1 VPFPS
6 ARPCSGEHLTATSA
20 RPPLSFHSPRDE
32 PTAAGRRCR
41 WRGLSGRGDS
51 VRPWLPRTW
60 SRARTGRLRCPWAGS
75 QPDYLAYHDLEWGR
89 PVHDELRLFEKL
101 CLEGFQ
107 AGLSWYT
114 ILRKRD
120 AFRRAFAGFE
130 PVRVAAF
137 GEADV
142 DRLLADAGIVRSR
155 RKIEATIA
163 NARALLALGDTT
175 LERLVWAHAPARHRA
190 PRRSGQVPASIPEST
205 ALAVELK
212 RRGFRMVG
220 ATTVYAMMQACGVVN
235 DHLTGCFVR
244 DELDATPR
252 PPSRLSSRGPGP
264 DSGSP
269 GGPGPPLGYLG
280 QGIWGERW

>member
-1 VPFPS
+1 MASRDLVGG
-6 ARPCSGEHLTATSA
+6 ADGRP
-20 RPPLSFHSPRDE
+20 
-32 PTAAGRRCR
+32 
-41 WRGLSGRGDS
+41 
-51 VRPWLPRTW
+51 
-60 SRARTGRLRCPWAGS
+60 RCPWAGS

-130 PVRVAAF
+130 PARVAAF

-142 DRLLADAGIVRSR
+142 VRLLGDAAIVRSR

-175 LERLVWAHAPARHRA
+175 LERLVWTHAPAGRPA
-190 PRRSGQVPASIPEST
+190 PKLSSEIAASTPESA
-205 ALAVELK
+205 ALARELK

-220 ATTVYAMMQACGVVN
+220 ATTVYATMQACGVVN
-235 DHLTGCFVR
+235 DHLDGCFVR
-244 DELDATPR
+244 VELE
-252 PPSRLSSRGPGP
+252 SGP
-264 DSGSP
+264 DRRAG
-269 GGPGPPLGYLG
+269 
-280 QGIWGERW
+280 

>member
-1 VPFPS
+1 M
-6 ARPCSGEHLTATSA
+6 
-20 RPPLSFHSPRDE
+20 
-32 PTAAGRRCR
+32 AAKDLVEG
-41 WRGLSGRGDS
+41 SD
-51 VRPWLPRTW
+51 
-60 SRARTGRLRCPWAGS
+60 GRLRCPWAGS

-130 PVRVAAF
+130 PARVAAF

-175 LERLVWAHAPARHRA
+175 LERLVWTHAPARHRA

-220 ATTVYAMMQACGVVN
+220 ATSVYAMMQACGVVN
-235 DHLTGCFVR
+235 DHLAGCFVR
-244 DELDATPR
+244 DELDATPDRRAGGAAGAGAGQRLAGR
-252 PPSRLSSRGPGP
+252 PPA
-264 DSGSP
+264 
-269 GGPGPPLGYLG
+269 PPLGYLG

>member
-1 VPFPS
+1 M
-6 ARPCSGEHLTATSA
+6 
-20 RPPLSFHSPRDE
+20 
-32 PTAAGRRCR
+32 AAKDLVEG
-41 WRGLSGRGDS
+41 SD
-51 VRPWLPRTW
+51 
-60 SRARTGRLRCPWAGS
+60 GRLRCPWAGS

-142 DRLLADAGIVRSR
+142 DRLLANAGIVRSR

-269 GGPGPPLGYLG
+269 GGPGRLLPADGALAMRPHDPLHPLDEPGVAVAGHGLG
-280 QGIWGERW
+280 LVAADVQVGTRGERGQLADHVVQEPVRHRLVEAQ

>member
-1 VPFPS
+1 M
-6 ARPCSGEHLTATSA
+6 
-20 RPPLSFHSPRDE
+20 
-32 PTAAGRRCR
+32 AAKDLVEG
-41 WRGLSGRGDS
+41 SD
-51 VRPWLPRTW
+51 
-60 SRARTGRLRCPWAGS
+60 GRLRCPWAGS

-107 AGLSWYT
+107 A
-114 ILRKRD
+114 
-120 AFRRAFAGFE
+120 
-130 PVRVAAF
+130 
-137 GEADV
+137 
-142 DRLLADAGIVRSR
+142 
-155 RKIEATIA
+155 
-163 NARALLALGDTT
+163 
-175 LERLVWAHAPARHRA
+175 RLVWAHAPARHRA